1 MNTSTETKTNGES
14 LPLTESWR
22 VLTIVGA
29 LISVF
34 GLIAIFSPFVTGVT
48 LSAILGV
55 LLVAGGIGHGIHV
68 FSARGWKGFIWQ
80 ALLATTYVIGGVT
93 LIVNPVVGILTLTLL
108 LAVFFFVEGIIG
120 VVMGLRLRPAS
131 GWGWML
137 ASGVIG
143 IIAGALVWTGWPI
156 TALWVV
162 GLIFGIKLLSTGVAL
177 VMVAM
182 GSRKA
187 ARDAT
192 SPGTTP
198 DGA

>member
-1 MNTSTETKTNGES
+1 
-14 LPLTESWR
+14 
-22 VLTIVGA
+22 
-29 LISVF
+29 
-34 GLIAIFSPFVTGVT
+34 
-48 LSAILGV
+48 
-55 LLVAGGIGHGIHV
+55 
-68 FSARGWKGFIWQ
+68 
-80 ALLATTYVIGGVT
+80 
-93 LIVNPVVGILTLTLL
+93 
-108 LAVFFFVEGIIG
+108 
-120 VVMGLRLRPAS
+120 MGLRLRPAS